1 MPSILE
7 DLELEEL
14 SLVDVP
20 ANQEAKVCLFKRQSR
35 EDSHSEKR
43 DDNDMDD
50 MTPEMDAKIKA
61 YMKEKGCDRK
71 TAMDALMKAFDEAP
85 TLATEVETLKSE
97 NERLRKGLI
106 EAGYVIKKEEIVKK
120 EQPEGITYKGEFI
133 AKSDDKYELV
143 KQLQEYEVEKANVA
157 LEKRAATE
165 LPNHDVKV
173 AVTLLK
179 ALDGVA
185 DAGEAMKAL
194 KAADTMLGKAMEE
207 VGETSHESDLTDPT
221 EKLEKMAKAY
231 AVEKGVTFHKGY
243 EAVIKTDEGKA
254 LLKASKE
261 KE

>member
-20 ANQEAKVCLFKRQSR
+20 ANQEAKVCLFKRNTE
-35 EDSHSEKR
+35 EDMEDTEK
-43 DDNDMDD
+43 

-61 YMKEKGCDRK
+61 YMKEKGCDRE
-71 TAMDALMKAFDEAP
+71 TAMDALMKAFDEAA
-85 TLATEVETLKSE
+85 TLSTEVETFKAE

-106 EAGYVIKKEEIVKK
+106 EAGYVIKKDEIVKK

-133 AKSDDKYELV
+133 AKSDDKYELA
-143 KQLQEYEVEKANVA
+143 KQLQEYEVEKAQVA
-157 LEKRAATE
+157 LEKRATEE

-179 ALDGVA
+179 ALDTVE
-185 DAGEAMKAL
+185 DKDEAMKAL
-194 KAADTMLGKAMEE
+194 KAADAMLGKAMEE
-207 VGETSHESDLTDPT
+207 TGETSHENDLTDPAD
-221 EKLEKMAKAY
+221 KLEKMAKAY
-231 AVEKGVTFHKGY
+231 ANKEGVTFHKGY